1 MNDHHFEQELRALSP
16 TPPSRSL
23 EQRIAAEL
31 APALSSY
38 ESPVKPG
45 WLEWLISRL
54 AWSAL
59 GAAVALAVSGFFSPA
74 DPTSLTRPVAAKTEA
89 PESPPTVI
97 HRTAE
102 ILNASDEGLTDDGE
116 QGLARQ
122 VRLTSV
128 ERRTWVEA
136 SGVNQILIPQN
147 YAPSHTRSTRRVIQ
161 PIAQREA
168 KNALKRS
175 RHAWSV

>member
-1 MNDHHFEQELRALSP
+1 MNDHNFEQELRVISP
-16 TPPSRSL
+16 TSPSHGL

-31 APALSSY
+31 APSLSGHRD
-38 ESPVKPG
+38 PVKVG
-45 WLEWLISRL
+45 WMEWLISRL

-74 DPTSLTRPVAAKTEA
+74 VPTTPALPTVAKTKA
-89 PESPPTVI
+89 ADAPPTI
-97 HRTAE
+97 IQRTAE
-102 ILNASDEGLTDDGE
+102 ILNASDEGITEDGE

-136 SGVNQILIPQN
+136 SGAEMIVEIP
-147 YAPSHTRSTRRVIQ
+147 
-161 PIAQREA
+161 REELVLVPVA
-168 KNALKRS
+168 YQ
-175 RHAWSV
+175 